1 MIEAPN
7 YTQTPN
13 AIYALMPEMSEAEL
27 RVTLA
32 VCRQTFGWH
41 REKARLSLS
50 RLEAATGMS
59 KSGVLSGIEA
69 GIDRGTIGREAV
81 DPDNP
86 RHGYDYFLLVNED
99 DKTTPSLVSEDD
111 KASHRDR
118 QGLVIEDD
126 YIKEKEIKEEI
137 KTADGIDTSEDRAS
151 KSPVPTRR
159 NPPPSSAVSDSETRR
174 ANNEADQFEDR
185 VACLVISLEA
195 LNRALVASGQYGR
208 AFKPFAD
215 LAGLARGIVARGEG
229 EAELRKAANICLK
242 ADRPAGALLRWMR
255 DGFLPESLTAPPPRS
270 PYFYYDDSSTGRA
283 A

>member
-32 VCRQTFGWH
+32 ICRQTFGWH
-41 REKARLSLS
+41 RGKARISLAD
-50 RLEAATGMS
+50 LERATGMS
-59 KSGVLSGIEA
+59 KQGVLQGIEA
-69 GIDRGTIGREAV
+69 GAGRGIIAREAV
-81 DPDNP
+81 DESNP
-86 RHGYDYFLLVNED
+86 RRGFFYCLLVNEV
-99 DKTTPSLVSEDD
+99 DKQAERLVNEVD
-111 KASHRDR
+111 KPCQRGG
-118 QGLVIEDD
+118 QGLVNEVDN
-126 YIKEKEIKEEI
+126 IKEKEIKEEI

-208 AFKPFAD
+208 TFKPFAD
-215 LAGLARGIVARGEG
+215 LTGLARGIVARGEG

-270 PYFYYDDSSTGRA
+270 PYFYYDSSTGRA